1 MVLARQVIETPLGP
15 MAAYATTDALVMF
28 EFAEG
33 EREAWSK
40 ERLLGAVSARIHEAR
55 NEVHDLIEREIAEY
69 FAGALR
75 EFTTPLKPVGTE
87 FQLRVWK
94 LLSEIPYGETRTYG
108 ELAHQ
113 LGDPNTVRAVGM
125 ANGTNRL
132 AILIPCHRV
141 IGADGSLTGYGGGVW
156 RKQRL
161 LEIEQGQAGLF

>member
-15 MAAYATTDALVMF
+15 MAAYATSDALVMF
-28 EFAEG
+28 EFADE

-40 ERLLGAVSARIHEAR
+40 ERLLGAVSARIYTGR
-55 NEVHDLIEREIAEY
+55 TDIHDLVEREIGEY
-69 FAGALR
+69 FSGSLR
-75 EFTTPLKPVGTE
+75 QFSVPLRPVGTD
-87 FQLRVWK
+87 FQLRVWN
-94 LLSEIPYGETRTYG
+94 LLLDIPYGETRTYG
-108 ELAHQ
+108 ELAQ
-113 LGDPNTVRAVGM
+113 QIGDPNTVRAVGM
-125 ANGTNRL
+125 ANGANRL